1 MSRTLHILILVLL
14 AAVAVVS
21 CRHEELEGTGV
32 SSVHQGNDGRIRFV
46 AGSAAS
52 TAPSTRSSSP
62 SDREFLCAIDSD
74 SLYMSAV
81 VSDNLDNP
89 FADTSVAV
97 KGAPVE
103 SLSAFYLSAFLADRL
118 NDNFGSRYIDNIHL
132 SEQVDGVYTT
142 PYYWPNESLH
152 FFATNF
158 APNITSTTLVPLAE
172 AAGVLM
178 ATKSSTVESY
188 NSTSVTWDQPLVQFG
203 CDDEGNPL
211 GTFSYALPEPDPTLK
226 SDAIAQPDYMFAVAP
241 DQTYSETPVPL
252 KFSHC
257 LSAVSFRLGPEF
269 MDPEGRQVKEVKIS
283 GVPSSG
289 TCTFSPASGGAVNF
303 DWDTSQADRV
313 TYTQVIPSDGDQTN
327 IENNQVINDGEM
339 TFMLIPHTLND
350 DARITITFSL
360 HNTKDPVH
368 QHEMVVEKNIADLTA
383 EWLPGK
389 RYTYVITCE
398 ETVGIEITDSVTSD
412 VKSNLSITNTG
423 TSVVYV
429 RAYIVGWWENEN
441 GDVVAPWTK
450 TDGKFVGNG
459 WEDAGDGTTTFTGTG
474 SNWSIEADGF
484 FYYNLQLWP
493 GTQTDNLFD
502 TYTLTA
508 DPPVTGSKLVLDI
521 VTQAVVHYAVKESWP
536 LFASGTVVEQMSWGD
551 EETSW

>member
-1 MSRTLHILILVLL
+1 MSRTLHILIMVLL
-14 AAVAVVS
+14 AAMTVVS
-21 CRHEELEGTGV
+21 CRHEELEETGV

-52 TAPSTRSSSP
+52 VAPSTRSSASA
-62 SDREFLCAIDSD
+62 DRELLCVIDSD
-74 SLYMSAV
+74 SLYMSAIV
-81 VSDNLDNP
+81 TDNLDNP
-89 FADTSVAV
+89 YADASAPV
-97 KGAPVE
+97 KGASVE
-103 SLSAFYLSAFLADRL
+103 SLSSFYLSAFLADRS
-118 NDNFGSRYIDNIHL
+118 NDNFGKRYIDNTYL

-172 AAGVLM
+172 AAGVRM

-188 NSTSVTWDQPLVQFG
+188 NSTSVTWEQPLVQFG
-203 CDDEGNPL
+203 CDGEGNPL
-211 GTFSYALPEPDPTLK
+211 GIFSYALPEPDPTLK
-226 SDAIAQPDYMFAVAP
+226 SDAIAQPDYMFAIAP

-289 TCTFSPASGGAVNF
+289 KCTFSPASDGSVNF
-303 DWDTSQADRV
+303 DWDISQADRV
-313 TYTQVIPSDGDQTN
+313 TYTQLIPCEGAETN
-327 IENNQVINDGEM
+327 VANGQFINDGEM
-339 TFMLIPHTLND
+339 TFMLIPHTFLP
-350 DARITITFSL
+350 DAMITITFSL
-360 HNTKDPVH
+360 HNTKNPAE
-368 QHEMVVEKNIADLTA
+368 QHEMVVEKNLAELTGA
-383 EWLPGK
+383 WLPGK

-398 ETVGIEITDSVTSD
+398 EEVGIEITDSVTAD

-423 TSVVYV
+423 VSVVYV

-441 GDVVAPWTK
+441 GDAVAPWTK
-450 TDGKFVGNG
+450 SDGKFVGNG
-459 WEDAGDGTTTFTGTG
+459 WEEAGDGTTTFTGTG
-474 SNWSIEADGF
+474 TNWSIASDGF

-493 GTQTDNLFD
+493 GIQTDKLFD
-502 TYTLTA
+502 TYNLTA

-521 VTQAVVHYAVKESWP
+521 VTQAVVHYAVKEAWP
-536 LFASGTVVEQMSWGD
+536 LFASGMVVEQMTWGN